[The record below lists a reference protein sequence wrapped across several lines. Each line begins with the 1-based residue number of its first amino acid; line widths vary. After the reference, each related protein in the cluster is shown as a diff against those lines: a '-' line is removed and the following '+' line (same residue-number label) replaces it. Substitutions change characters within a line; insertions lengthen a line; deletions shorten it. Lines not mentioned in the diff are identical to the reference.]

1 MTPRADFTAGNT
13 RLRARLPGLLGQAE
27 YESLSALP
35 RDAAVERLTSTIYRA
50 YPTLGEDAEGHLLRA
65 VGQRL
70 RDVLGDVRRLYVG
83 SARSV
88 VGVLLARH
96 DLHDT
101 LALLRGARGGKPT
114 ADRLSAV
121 MGVGELDRRAAADIG
136 AADDGATAVL
146 RLAAHHLPDPLTA
159 HVLPAAWDRFE
170 LSSDPDEFEATVAS
184 TAITGWLTRLERAGR
199 AARPVLE
206 LVREECDRSN
216 LLAVLRDSAVETPHL
231 LPVGAIS
238 LPALLAARRGD
249 PTAVLAARPG
259 WSAALDRQPY
269 QPDLSVLEW
278 DLEMAHWRQAVR
290 QIRRGDPLGADVPVG
305 YVVAAECEA
314 RVVRILLSSTANR
327 HDVRELL
334 IT

>member
-1 MTPRADFTAGNT
+1 MTPSADFIAGNT
-13 RLRARLPGLLGQAE
+13 RLRARLPALLDQAE
-27 YESLSALP
+27 YERLSALP
-35 RDAAVERLTSTIYRA
+35 RDAAVEQLASTIYRA
-50 YPTLGEDAEGHLLRA
+50 YPTQGEDAEAHLLRV

-83 SARSV
+83 SARSM

-114 ADRLSAV
+114 AARLSAV
-121 MGVGELDRRAAADIG
+121 MGVGELDRGAAADIG
-136 AADDGATAVL
+136 AADDGATAVQ

-159 HVLPAAWDRFE
+159 RVLPAAWDRFE

-184 TAITGWLTRLERAGR
+184 TAITGWLTQLERAGR
-199 AARPVLE
+199 GARPVLE

-259 WSAALDRQPY
+259 WSAALDRPPN

-278 DLEMAHWRQAVR
+278 DLKVAHWRQAVR

-314 RVVRILLSSTANR
+314 RVVRILLSNTANR

>member
-1 MTPRADFTAGNT
+1 MTPRADFIAGNT
-13 RLRARLPGLLGQAE
+13 RLRARLPDLLDQAE
-27 YESLSALP
+27 YERLFAVP
-35 RDAAVERLTSTIYRA
+35 RDAVVDRLASSIYRT
-50 YPTLGEDAEGHLLRA
+50 YPTHGEDAEAYLLRV

-83 SARSV
+83 PARSV
-88 VGVLLARH
+88 VGVLVARH

-114 ADRLSAV
+114 AARLSAV
-121 MGVGELDRRAAADIG
+121 MGVGELDRQAAADIG

-146 RLAAHHLPDPLTA
+146 RLAAHLPDPRTA
-159 HVLPAAWDRFE
+159 HVLLAAWDRFE

-184 TAITGWLTRLERAGR
+184 TAITGWLTQLERAGS

-231 LPVGAIS
+231 LPVGALS

-278 DLEMAHWRQAVR
+278 DLKVAHWRTAVR
-290 QIRRGDPLGADVPVG
+290 GIRRGDPLGADVPVG

-314 RVVRILLSSTANR
+314 RVVRMLLSGTANG
-327 HDVRELL
+327 HEARELL